1 MKCRLNSSSSSPLA
15 AAVAATGTAAAAAG
29 AGTAAAA
36 AGAGAAGAGAAAAA
50 EPAVAIGL
58 GRLRL
63 GLGLDRGLWEN
74 SHMTAHPT
82 QDPDGDG
89 QIVYLFLPLYKVC
102 FGERNSFENFKT
114 EHNWFRTGYDRFLCC
129 QKKEFLL

>member
-1 MKCRLNSSSSSPLA
+1 VMCRLGSARKPRLRLGFSRLRLRKIKA
-15 AAVAATGTAAAAAG
+15 L
-29 AGTAAAA
+29 
-36 AGAGAAGAGAAAAA
+36 
-50 EPAVAIGL
+50 AVAIGL

-89 QIVYLFLPLYKVC
+89 QIVYLLK
-102 FGERNSFENFKT
+102 
-114 EHNWFRTGYDRFLCC
+114 
-129 QKKEFLL
+129 